1 MGQAGQSKGTTLA
14 PSNLQSFLVYHC
26 EYLAYCQ
33 NHAHCAHSTSA
44 THPVQ
49 VSGWGHADLIS
60 TLGLRLSSCSLW
72 LCTPQAVPAESSRQ
86 LQRSLFLSCEEEDA
100 QSRVQL
106 AIVLQRQGG
115 WEALTM
121 DRVAMQPDTSSGPGR
136 NMGVPSLAPLLHL
149 GVGVT
154 T

>member
-1 MGQAGQSKGTTLA
+1 M
-14 PSNLQSFLVYHC
+14 
-26 EYLAYCQ
+26 
-33 NHAHCAHSTSA
+33 
-44 THPVQ
+44 Q

-72 LCTPQAVPAESSRQ
+72 LCTAQAVPAESSRQ
-86 LQRSLFLSCEEEDA
+86 LQCSLFLSCEEEDA

-149 GVGVT
+149 GVGVNT
-154 T
+154 